1 MKNVALKPPKPYIR
15 QSDQTLSDPRK
26 GRHGTPWPGERDLR
40 WPAIQASSA
49 ALTRF
54 ISSGRFRSQG
64 QTAAHHTNPK
74 NATATKAASQPRQM
88 KTSAPMMNGATA
100 PPSRLHVQIRP

>member
-15 QSDQTLSDPRK
+15 QSDQTLSEPRK
-26 GRHGTPWPGERDLR
+26 GRQGTPWPEARGLR

-64 QTAAHHTNPK
+64 QTAAHHAIPK

-88 KTSAPMMNGATA
+88 KTSGLMINGARA
-100 PPSRLHVQIRP
+100 PPRRLHVQIKP